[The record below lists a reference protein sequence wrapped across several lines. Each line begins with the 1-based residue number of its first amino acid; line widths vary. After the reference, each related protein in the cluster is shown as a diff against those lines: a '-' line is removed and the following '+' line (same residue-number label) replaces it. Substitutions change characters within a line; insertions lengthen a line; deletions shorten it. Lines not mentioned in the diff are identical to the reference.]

1 MRPLHQHGGSY
12 CKSRVKLNIYKVLC
26 IALLQVYIVT
36 GGFRGASTTETLL
49 KDGGTAWQYAAE
61 LPSARH
67 GVRGLGLDNGRFMV
81 VGE

>member
-1 MRPLHQHGGSY
+1 M
-12 CKSRVKLNIYKVLC
+12 
-26 IALLQVYIVT
+26 QVYIVT
-36 GGFRGASTTETLL
+36 GGLRGASTTETLL

-61 LPSARH
+61 LPSARK

>member
-1 MRPLHQHGGSY
+1 M
-12 CKSRVKLNIYKVLC
+12 
-26 IALLQVYIVT
+26 QVYIVT